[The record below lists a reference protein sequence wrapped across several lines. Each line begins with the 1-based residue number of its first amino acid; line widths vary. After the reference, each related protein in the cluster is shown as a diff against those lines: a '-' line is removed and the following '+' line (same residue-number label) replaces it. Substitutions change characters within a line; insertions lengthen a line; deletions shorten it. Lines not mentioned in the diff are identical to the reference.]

1 MKNIKLFFSVLLFL
15 LVSVKIHPIWKGK
28 LLRTFDGVIILPR
41 AKSKR
46 NVLPSRWIFQYS
58 VIILYLNFY
67 LYDSLKFINIGFQ
80 VS

>member
-1 MKNIKLFFSVLLFL
+1 MKNIEFFFSLLLFL
-15 LVSVKIHPIWKGK
+15 LTSVKIHPIWKGE

-46 NVLPSRWIFQYS
+46 NVLPSRRIFKYS
-58 VIILYLNFY
+58 VIIFYLNFY

>member
-1 MKNIKLFFSVLLFL
+1 MKNIKLFFSLLLFL
-15 LVSVKIHPIWKGK
+15 LASVKIHPIWKGE

-46 NVLPSRWIFQYS
+46 NVLPSRRIFQHS